1 MNEVQRPLTKE
12 EENTI
17 RQAWLIEH
25 GATQHSTASARF
37 CTMDHLTC
45 CPRVD
50 SLLKC
55 TCTEAPA
62 YCSKQC
68 QKVHWAI
75 HKYTCDAKGRTP
87 TREAVSQE
95 KLTEGMQKYLKA
107 TEHLMR

>member
-17 RQAWLIEH
+17 RQAWLIQH
-25 GATQHSTASARF
+25 GATKHSDSARF

-45 CPRVD
+45 CPRA
-50 SLLKC
+50 SSSLKC
-55 TCTEAPA
+55 TCSEGPT

-75 HKYTCDAKGRTP
+75 HKYTCNAKGRTP
-87 TREAVSQE
+87 TRESMSPE
-95 KLTEGMQKYLKA
+95 KVMEGMQKYLKA
-107 TEHLMR
+107 TEGLLR